1 MWGGIILPER
11 AQVAD
16 LPAFNGF
23 WWGFVR
29 GVRGE
34 LMGQSPTAN
43 TGPIGFEVESA
54 MEFAGGGA
62 VGGGRFG

>member
-16 LPAFNGF
+16 LPAFNWF
-23 WWGFVR
+23 WWGFVT

-34 LMGQSPTAN
+34 LVGQSPTAN
-43 TGPIGFEVESA
+43 TGPICFEIESA
-54 MEFAGGGA
+54 MEFAGSGA
-62 VGGGRFG
+62 VGGGWFG